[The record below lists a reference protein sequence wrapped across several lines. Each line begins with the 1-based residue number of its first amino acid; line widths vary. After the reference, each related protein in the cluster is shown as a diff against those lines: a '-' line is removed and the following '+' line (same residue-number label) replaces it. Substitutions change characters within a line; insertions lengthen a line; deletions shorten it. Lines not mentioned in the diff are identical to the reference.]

1 MSKRNKVNIVL
12 RNKALISLFKNPKQL
27 LVVDANFLIPPDRS
41 RENRSIKP
49 IPFKSFKNIWLDNL
63 IDTFNPIII
72 HEAVYDEFQT
82 KDVKDLVDENVNKQ
96 PQFITIVKDAD
107 LKPLE
112 QSMRNAIEIKIARH
126 TQYEPEI
133 DNKDDRGEVKSLSY
147 IAIKQL
153 LYFCSQDA
161 NSIRLIEEAE
171 KLETSLDNI
180 FAIRMYEIIYYFIIN
195 NIGNKK
201 DLRILYKYM
210 YYSTKSDKAIN
221 PSWNEFEESMNKLYS
236 I

>member
-1 MSKRNKVNIVL
+1 M
-12 RNKALISLFKNPKQL
+12 
-27 LVVDANFLIPPDRS
+27 
-41 RENRSIKP
+41 
-49 IPFKSFKNIWLDNL
+49 
-63 IDTFNPIII
+63 
-72 HEAVYDEFQT
+72 
-82 KDVKDLVDENVNKQ
+82 VDENVNKQ